1 MPGAEDKLVFDRYYL
16 RRHLVQAI
24 DKVLK
29 QEHRELKREDLG
41 VLAGTKYFWP
51 YSQENLSPKERI
63 FFTCLKKR

>member
-1 MPGAEDKLVFDRYYL
+1 VPGAEDKLVFDRYHL
-16 RRHLVQAI
+16 MRHLVQAV
-24 DKVLK
+24 DKVRK

-41 VLAGTKYFWP
+41 LLAGTKYLWL